1 MAGTAQEA
9 LIAEL
14 LGDVGLLHDQ
24 IKALRDILPDA
35 VDSLDEQTSTAIA
48 AIDNQIDQLRKDA
61 LAFRQDASALL
72 TSVKA
77 TAAKIGE
84 ATAEQ
89 ASEKEAEKLQKLA
102 ERLSQRIVDAAQE
115 SVATAVRAPATD
127 AISGVTTAMRRV
139 TDASDALSKAA
150 DQLRGRRWE
159 IAAWCSG
166 AALLGGLVGGALVL
180 IAPKGGMVARLDQ
193 IQATIYEIQAAPRP
207 GTVQSKPPRK

>member
-24 IKALRDILPDA
+24 VKALRDILPDA
-35 VDSLDEQTSTAIA
+35 VDSLDEQTSTAIT
-48 AIDNQIDQLRKDA
+48 AIDNQIGQLRKDA

-77 TAAKIGE
+77 TAAKIAE
-84 ATAEQ
+84 ATAQE
-89 ASEKEAEKLQKLA
+89 SGEKEAEKLQTLA
-102 ERLSQRIVDAAQE
+102 ERLSQRIGDAAQE

-127 AISGVTTAMRRV
+127 AISGVTAAMRRV

-180 IAPKGGMVARLDQ
+180 VAPKGGMVARLDQ
-193 IQATIYEIQAAPRP
+193 IQATIYEIQAVRP
-207 GTVQSKPPRK
+207 GTTVQSKPPRK

>member
-24 IKALRDILPDA
+24 VKALRDILPDA

-150 DQLRGRRWE
+150 DQLRGRGWE

-180 IAPKGGMVARLDQ
+180 VAPKGGMVARLDQ
-193 IQATIYEIQAAPRP
+193 IQATIYEIQAVRP